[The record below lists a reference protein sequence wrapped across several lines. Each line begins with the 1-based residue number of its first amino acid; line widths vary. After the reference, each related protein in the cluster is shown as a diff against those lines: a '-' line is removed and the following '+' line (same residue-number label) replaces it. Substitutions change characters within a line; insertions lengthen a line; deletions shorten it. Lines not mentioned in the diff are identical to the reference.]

1 MYLRLFK
8 CFYLELYPVTIV
20 TIYFRQV
27 RFNKV
32 LCICILGIW
41 SLSLTQFT
49 MVLTA
54 AKARRDQSGVLPRAQ
69 QGKRD
74 TNGGCCAADVH
85 GILISILLQDLP
97 FLCLRLLLIFKYH
110 VLSYT
115 NMFFTSKNTLVII
128 LLLYRLIVVYIE
140 RHTGEDVNYVA
151 YDPTRHSRYLHSD
164 TLSIPE
170 SYTGSSASKSQ
181 LLKSQVVNGSTVYGT
196 QERIYQLRQEKHKW
210 GKAYHFHEINSP
222 M

>member
-1 MYLRLFK
+1 
-8 CFYLELYPVTIV
+8 
-20 TIYFRQV
+20 
-27 RFNKV
+27 
-32 LCICILGIW
+32 
-41 SLSLTQFT
+41 
-49 MVLTA
+49 MVLTS
-54 AKARRDQSGVLPRAQ
+54 AKARRDQSGILSRI
-69 QGKRD
+69 QGKREK
-74 TNGGCCAADVH
+74 TNGCCAADVH

-97 FLCLRLLLIFKYH
+97 FLCLRLLLIFKYR

-140 RHTGEDVNYVA
+140 RHTGEEVNHVA

-210 GKAYHFHEINSP
+210 GRAYHFQEINSP